1 MTSEHYTEVE
11 PIRYIPCGEGRSL
24 RKTSE
29 AEPWALHF
37 SKGALDRYLQR
48 EESSLIDAAVA
59 AALPLANVAGARRVT
74 YVPRRGKKG
83 VFRVTAWGPPDM
95 ILPDH
100 TRIIEDVV
108 MYEARVPVRDTS
120 ELPSVDTPEFREALA
135 VYAQNHGQTGEDAA
149 RYEVVQEVL
158 EWAAGAI
165 HVPLVARPGDL
176 ASEMEAFYAACPE
189 VYTDAERELLWKG
202 WQLRIQASPVKK
214 ETGE

>member
-1 MTSEHYTEVE
+1 MTSEHDTKAG
-11 PIRYIPCGEGRSL
+11 PIQYIPLTEGRSL
-24 RKTSE
+24 RKASE
-29 AEPWALHF
+29 AEPWALHL
-37 SKGALDRYLQR
+37 SKGALDRYLQG

-59 AALPLANVAGARRVT
+59 ATLPLSNVPGARRVT

-95 ILPDH
+95 VLPDH
-100 TRIIEDVV
+100 TRIIDDVV
-108 MYEARVPVRDTS
+108 LYEARTPIRDAS
-120 ELPSVDTPEFREALA
+120 NLPSVDTPEFREALA
-135 VYAQNHGQTGEDAA
+135 VYAQNHGQTGEGAA

-165 HVPLVARPGDL
+165 HAPIVARPGDL

-202 WQLRIQASPVKK
+202 WQLRFQAIPVKQ
-214 ETGE
+214 EIGE